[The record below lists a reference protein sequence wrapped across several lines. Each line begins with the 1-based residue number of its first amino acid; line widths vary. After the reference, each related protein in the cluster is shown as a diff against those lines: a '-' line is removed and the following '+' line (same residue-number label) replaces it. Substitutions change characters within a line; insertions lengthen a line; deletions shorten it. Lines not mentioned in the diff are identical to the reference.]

1 MQPCP
6 GHLAALRKYH
16 IAPPCKPVSVSDDRY
31 DERTGVT
38 ARRDDN
44 PGLTAGG
51 GVARSEVLV
60 GIGLITLAMAVL
72 SAMDAVVKWLATDYP
87 IIQLM
92 FFRSCFA
99 FLPLLPLI
107 LRAGPAAALQTRNLP
122 AHALRSVFGLGAL
135 GCFFWSL
142 TLLPLADAAA
152 IAFAAP
158 LFVTALSMPILGE
171 AVGLRRWC
179 AVGVGFIGVLVMV
192 RPGVGM
198 FQPAALLPLAAA
210 LFLALMV
217 LHVRKLTRTESDTAI
232 VFYYSL
238 ICTLVTGAAVP
249 FFWVTPDLTDFLLLV
264 SVGVLGGIGQILLT
278 AAYRRTEASIL
289 APFDYTAMSWAVL
302 FGYLIWNELPG
313 LNIWIGVAIVIASGV
328 YIIYREAELRPL
340 RR

>member
-1 MQPCP
+1 MTASRDDSAA
-6 GHLAALRKYH
+6 LAA
-16 IAPPCKPVSVSDDRY
+16 
-31 DERTGVT
+31 GGT
-38 ARRDDN
+38 A
-44 PGLTAGG
+44 
-51 GVARSEVLV
+51 ARSDVLV

-87 IIQLM
+87 TIQLM

-99 FLPLLPLI
+99 FLPLAPLI
-107 LRAGPAAALQTRNLP
+107 LRAGPAAALRTGNLP

-142 TLLPLADAAA
+142 VYLPLADAAA

-171 AVGLRRWC
+171 AVGLRRWS
-179 AVGVGFIGVLVMV
+179 AVGLGFLGVLVMV
-192 RPGVGM
+192 RPGVGV

-210 LFLALMV
+210 LFLSLMV
-217 LHVRKLTRTESDTAI
+217 LYVRKLTRTESDTAI
-232 VFYYSL
+232 VFYYTL
-238 ICTLVTGAAVP
+238 VCTLVTGAIVP
-249 FFWVTPDLTDFLLLV
+249 FFWVTPDPTDLLLLI

-289 APFDYTAMSWAVL
+289 APFDYTAMAWAVL
-302 FGYLIWNELPG
+302 FGFLVWNELPAI
-313 LNIWIGVAIVIASGV
+313 NIWIGVAIVIASGV
-328 YIIYREAELRPL
+328 YIIYREAELRPS